1 MDGIREGLS
10 MGENRKTS
18 NDAEVPKGAPSN
30 IPADFPVDIQA
41 LFALIESLR
50 DTVAAQ
56 NKIIESRNNAELPAE
71 IKAFVATI
79 ASQNKIIESLN
90 RSKQEL
96 AQQNAELLEKISG
109 LAALVASLEDW
120 SKKDR
125 SSRSNDSS
133 NSSIPPSASNP
144 SKSTGKLSPKKVDK
158 KTP

>member
-1 MDGIREGLS
+1 

-18 NDAEVPKGAPSN
+18 NDAEVPEGAPSN

-79 ASQNKIIESLN
+79 ASQNKIIDFLN

-96 AQQNAELLEKISG
+96 AQQNAELLEKING
-109 LAALVASLEDW
+109 LAALVASLEDRN
-120 SKKDR
+120 KKDR

-144 SKSTGKLSPKKVDK
+144 SMCTGKLSPKKVDK